1 MNIGSK
7 LAALAAFA
15 GMGVTFVLYSVLSRR
30 SSTSS
35 ITRGNNNASHSN
47 LDLNILLDSAREYYV
62 KGDYKRADI
71 FFERVLEIEPN
82 HIDALNGKGTSLYR
96 LADYDK
102 AKKCF
107 DKVLKMDPKNIAAF
121 DNREMLGKKRDD
133 STQKLEKPPA
143 PSQVSTQ
150 KLEKPPAPSQVSA
163 QKLEKPPAPS
173 PDSGTISPA
182 DPRNPYNDPTLPGYN
197 PDPELGKKGTSG
209 EYYKEEQQYS
219 GPSPESDLE
228 QQNRQ
233 LQFQGLSMTKG
244 ADLEYLE
251 DTYLKHN
258 LSLKGADLR
267 GRDLR
272 GASLHG
278 KDLSGA
284 NLEGT
289 NLEQADLTRCN
300 LKGANIS

>member
-7 LAALAAFA
+7 LAALAAF
-15 GMGVTFVLYSVLSRR
+15 GGGVTFILYSALARR

-35 ITRGNNNASHSN
+35 SITKGNNYNASHSN
-47 LDLNILLDSAREYYV
+47 LDLSILLDSAREYYV
-62 KGDYKRADI
+62 KGDYKKADI

-121 DNREMLGKKRDD
+121 DNREMLGKKGDD

-150 KLEKPPAPSQVSA
+150 KLEKPPAPSQVST

-173 PDSGTISPA
+173 QDSGTISPA
-182 DPRNPYNDPTLPGYN
+182 DSRNPYNDPTLPGYN
-197 PDPELGKKGTSG
+197 PDPDLGKKKEDDSTQKLEKPPAPSQDSGTI
-209 EYYKEEQQYS
+209 
-219 GPSPESDLE
+219 SP
-228 QQNRQ
+228 
-233 LQFQGLSMTKG
+233 
-244 ADLEYLE
+244 ADSR
-251 DTYLKHN
+251 N
-258 LSLKGADLR
+258 
-267 GRDLR
+267 
-272 GASLHG
+272 
-278 KDLSGA
+278 
-284 NLEGT
+284 
-289 NLEQADLTRCN
+289 
-300 LKGANIS
+300 

>member
-7 LAALAAFA
+7 LAALAAF
-15 GMGVTFVLYSVLSRR
+15 GGGVTFILYSALARR

-35 ITRGNNNASHSN
+35 SITKGNNYNASHSN
-47 LDLNILLDSAREYYV
+47 LDLSILLDSAREYYV
-62 KGDYKRADI
+62 KGDYKKADI

-121 DNREMLGKKRDD
+121 DNREILGKKRDD

-150 KLEKPPAPSQVSA
+150 KLEKPPAPSQVST

-173 PDSGTISPA
+173 QVSTQKLEKPPAPSQDSGTISPA
-182 DPRNPYNDPTLPGYN
+182 DSRNPYNDPTLPGYN
-197 PDPELGKKGTSG
+197 PDPDLGKKKEDDYSQKLEKPPAPSQVSTQKLEKPPAPSQVSTQKLEKPPAPSQDSGTISPADSRNPYNDPTLPG
-209 EYYKEEQQYS
+209 YNPDPDLGKKKEDDS
-219 GPSPESDLE
+219 RLP
-228 QQNRQ
+228 
-233 LQFQGLSMTKG
+233 
-244 ADLEYLE
+244 
-251 DTYLKHN
+251 
-258 LSLKGADLR
+258 
-267 GRDLR
+267 
-272 GASLHG
+272 
-278 KDLSGA
+278 
-284 NLEGT
+284 
-289 NLEQADLTRCN
+289 
-300 LKGANIS
+300 

>member
-35 ITRGNNNASHSN
+35 ITRGNNNNASHSN

-150 KLEKPPAPSQVSA
+150 KLEKPPAPTLPPADSRNPYNEQTLPGYNQDPDLGKKRDDST

-173 PDSGTISPA
+173 
-182 DPRNPYNDPTLPGYN
+182 
-197 PDPELGKKGTSG
+197 
-209 EYYKEEQQYS
+209 QV
-219 GPSPESDLE
+219 
-228 QQNRQ
+228 
-233 LQFQGLSMTKG
+233 
-244 ADLEYLE
+244 
-251 DTYLKHN
+251 
-258 LSLKGADLR
+258 
-267 GRDLR
+267 
-272 GASLHG
+272 
-278 KDLSGA
+278 
-284 NLEGT
+284 
-289 NLEQADLTRCN
+289 
-300 LKGANIS
+300 

>member
-35 ITRGNNNASHSN
+35 ITRGNNNNASHSN

-62 KGDYKRADI
+62 RGDYKKADI
-71 FFERVLEIEPN
+71 FFERVLEVEPN

-143 PSQVSTQ
+143 PAQASTQ
-150 KLEKPPAPSQVSA
+150 KLEKPPAPAQAST
-163 QKLEKPPAPS
+163 QKLEKPPAP
-173 PDSGTISPA
+173 TIPPA
-182 DPRNPYNDPTLPGYN
+182 DSRNPYNDPTLPGYN
-197 PDPELGKKGTSG
+197 PDPDLGKKKEDDYSQKLEKPPAPSQDSGTI
-209 EYYKEEQQYS
+209 
-219 GPSPESDLE
+219 SP
-228 QQNRQ
+228 
-233 LQFQGLSMTKG
+233 
-244 ADLEYLE
+244 ADSRNPY
-251 DTYLKHN
+251 N
-258 LSLKGADLR
+258 
-267 GRDLR
+267 
-272 GASLHG
+272 
-278 KDLSGA
+278 
-284 NLEGT
+284 
-289 NLEQADLTRCN
+289 
-300 LKGANIS
+300 